1 MARPE
6 PTGDD
11 LWEAY
16 KGWQDEE
23 AYEKLVERYLPL
35 VKYVAGRLAMGL
47 PAHVDMEDL
56 YSYGVFGL
64 LDALRK
70 YDPSR
75 GVKFETYAFTRIRG
89 AILDGLRELDW
100 VPSSLRQKA
109 RRLEQAYGALEAR
122 LGRPAEDR
130 EVAEALG
137 MDEEALQQLLV
148 DISRVTVASLDDAA
162 WNRDEEGE
170 GDLPLRD
177 MVADDR
183 AADPFEEA
191 YLRERQALL
200 AQAIDRLPEKERLV
214 IALYYYEGLTV
225 TEIARVMKLSVSR
238 VSQLHSKAVLRLR
251 GRLSRQREALR

>member
-6 PTGDD
+6 PTGDH
-11 LWEAY
+11 LWDAY

-23 AYEKLVERYLPL
+23 AHEKLVERYLPL

-64 LDALRK
+64 LDALK
-70 YDPSR
+70 KFDPSR

-89 AILDGLRELDW
+89 SILDGLRELDW

-109 RRLEQAYGALEAR
+109 RRLEQAYSTLEAK
-122 LGRPAEDR
+122 LGRAAEDQ

-137 MDEEALQQLLV
+137 MEEGELQQLLLDV
-148 DISRVTVASLDDAA
+148 SRVAVASLDDTA
-162 WNRDEEGE
+162 WSRDEEGE
-170 GDLPLRD
+170 GELPLRD
-177 MVADDR
+177 MVADEK
-183 AADPFEEA
+183 ALDPWEET
-191 YLRERQALL
+191 YLQERQAIL
-200 AQAIDRLPEKERLV
+200 AKAIERLPEKERLV

-238 VSQLHSKAVLRLR
+238 ISQLHSKAVLRLR